1 MTTTTTNDSLKDRA
15 KALKLHGLLAHWD
28 EVREAAWLEPLIRWE
43 EEERTRR
50 GLQNTRSLRTASFQA
65 LMQSSTWENRVIAQN
80 PALAELYLRGLDSYG
95 ELDSADRLR
104 FSSLMYNMIWHFEI
118 TLSLYREGVS
128 TDTRLEAQLAS
139 VLDDLE
145 RPGAAEWWEG
155 ARIDATVRA
164 FIDARR
170 AASR

>member
-1 MTTTTTNDSLKDRA
+1 MTLQELGSLGEFVG
-15 KALKLHGLLAHWD
+15 ALGVVGSLAY
-28 EVREAAWLEPLIRWE
+28 VAFQIR
-43 EEERTRR
+43 
-50 GLQNTRSLRTASFQA
+50 QNTRSLRTASFQA

-80 PALAELYLRGLDSYG
+80 PALAELYLRGLDSYR
-95 ELDSADRLR
+95 ELDTADQLR
-104 FSSLMYNMIWHFEI
+104 FSSLMYNLIWHFEI

-145 RPGAAEWWEG
+145 RPGAAEWWES
-155 ARIDATVRA
+155 ARIDAPVRA

-170 AASR
+170 AASS